1 MLLEENR
8 SITDVCYSCGFND
21 LSYFIHVFKKYKGMS
36 PKAYV
41 KKINLQGNSNKTD
54 CDIGNVK
61 RMRSI
66 LNFPHSLQQ
75 GTINLAKNV
84 QSKIS

>member
-1 MLLEENR
+1 
-8 SITDVCYSCGFND
+8 
-21 LSYFIHVFKKYKGMS
+21 MS